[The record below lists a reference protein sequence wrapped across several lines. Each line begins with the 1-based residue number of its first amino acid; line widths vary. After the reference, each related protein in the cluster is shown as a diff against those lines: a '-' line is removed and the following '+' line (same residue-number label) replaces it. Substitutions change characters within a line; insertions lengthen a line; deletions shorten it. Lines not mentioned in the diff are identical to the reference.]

1 MNVLIILAALDML
14 AVWYVLGFGTCAIA
28 ATITF
33 FLFAGRKIGYF
44 CKVANVLMIEGLGFF
59 VLVTLQL
66 ITKNVVVTDWLW
78 AILLRGIFLLI
89 VNYDTKSFVYVV
101 EEQRREAEQ
110 KE

>member
-1 MNVLIILAALDML
+1 MV
-14 AVWYVLGFGTCAIA
+14 
-28 ATITF
+28 
-33 FLFAGRKIGYF
+33 
-44 CKVANVLMIEGLGFF
+44 EGLGFF